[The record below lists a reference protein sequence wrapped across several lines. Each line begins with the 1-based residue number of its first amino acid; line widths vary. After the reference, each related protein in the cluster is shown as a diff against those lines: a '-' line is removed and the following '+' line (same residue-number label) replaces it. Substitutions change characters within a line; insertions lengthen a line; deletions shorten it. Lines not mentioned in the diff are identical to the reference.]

1 MNTKES
7 LAFTKGL
14 ASLESRAVAVFLDLF
29 ILIAVYIPV
38 EVYIEMESKR
48 IYLVLVY
55 SILAYIQI
63 KLLAKNGQTIGKK
76 IMRIRISQF
85 HNPNKKPHFS
95 KTILLRIIV
104 NNLLYLIPVVGLIYL
119 ALNYGSVLF
128 QSRRSLHDY
137 LAGTVVTKVGYK
149 FNQSSFEESTTSLK
163 QELHTPA
170 YA

>member
-1 MNTKES
+1 MNTEERVE
-7 LAFTKGL
+7 FTNGL

-29 ILIAVYIPV
+29 IFVAIYIPV
-38 EVYIEMESKR
+38 EVYNTVEAKR
-48 IYLVLVY
+48 IYCVLVY
-55 SILAYIQI
+55 SILTYIQL
-63 KLLAKNGQTIGKK
+63 KLLVKNGQTIGKK

-85 HNPNKKPHFS
+85 YNPNKKPHFS

-128 QSRRSLHDY
+128 KSRRSLHDY

-149 FNQSSFEESTTSLK
+149 FNKSSLEESVTS
-163 QELHTPA
+163 QNRDFHIPA

>member
-7 LAFTKGL
+7 LEFTKGL
-14 ASLESRAVAVFLDLF
+14 ASLESRAVSVFLDLF
-29 ILIAVYIPV
+29 IFVAIYLPV
-38 EVYIEMESKR
+38 EIYNTVEAKR
-48 IYLVLVY
+48 IYCVLVY
-55 SILAYIQI
+55 SILTYIQI

-95 KTILLRIIV
+95 KTIFLRIIV
-104 NNLLYLIPVVGLIYL
+104 NNLLYLIPVVGLVYL

-128 QSRRSLHDY
+128 KSRRSLHDY

-149 FNQSSFEESTTSLK
+149 FNSSSFEESITSLK